1 MLTKQKKTEKLCKN
15 CVKPIPPGEEIKI
28 EKQLRSYEYSVS
40 RSHKYSG
47 VDRIYQW
54 PLEKASYYLCRPC
67 LKELEKEITKE
78 ASKIRKADIF
88 WNWMFFLTIVAF
100 VVALILVFWFKHE
113 N

>member
-47 VDRIYQW
+47 VDRIYQ
-54 PLEKASYYLCRPC
+54 
-67 LKELEKEITKE
+67 
-78 ASKIRKADIF
+78 
-88 WNWMFFLTIVAF
+88 
-100 VVALILVFWFKHE
+100 
-113 N
+113 